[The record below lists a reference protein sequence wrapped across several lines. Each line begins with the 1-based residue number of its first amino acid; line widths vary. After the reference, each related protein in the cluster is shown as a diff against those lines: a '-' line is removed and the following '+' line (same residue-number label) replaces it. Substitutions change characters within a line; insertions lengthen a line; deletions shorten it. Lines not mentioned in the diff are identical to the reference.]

1 MSQSWTWPRI
11 KLSDGA
17 VEAMK
22 WLGLVLMT
30 ADHAQKYGL
39 MPAIPGVYEAGRVA
53 FPLFGIVL
61 AYNLAHV
68 QSHDRAVYVR
78 VLTRLLC

>member
-1 MSQSWTWPRI
+1 MSQSWTWPHVE
-11 KLSDGA
+11 LSDGA

-39 MPAIPGVYEAGRVA
+39 MPAVPGV
-53 FPLFGIVL
+53 
-61 AYNLAHV
+61 
-68 QSHDRAVYVR
+68 
-78 VLTRLLC
+78 